1 MFKNINKIKEVFMD
15 KKIILSGIQ
24 STGRLQLGNY
34 LGAIDNWVKM
44 QEEYNCYYM
53 IANLHSLTVRN
64 NPEELKNNTL
74 KIIALYVAA
83 GLDPEKNTIF
93 IQSQVKEHAE
103 LAWILNC
110 YTYMGE
116 LSRMTQFK
124 DKSAKHADNIN
135 AGLFTYP
142 VLMAGDILLYKAD
155 LVPVGEDQ
163 KQHLEIARD
172 IAERFNKIYGETF
185 VVPNPYI
192 PKVGARIMGLQD
204 PTSKMSKS
212 CENPNDSIF
221 LIDTPELIVKKIK
234 KAVTDSE
241 GVVRFDIE
249 NKPGISNLMEI
260 YSILENKSL
269 EDIEKEF
276 EGQNYGVFKQKVA
289 DSIIKALESFH
300 KKYNELME
308 NPKYLEE
315 ICKKG
320 AKKAKEIA
328 SKTLKEVYH
337 KIGIIR

>member
-1 MFKNINKIKEVFMD
+1 MS

-24 STGRLQLGNY
+24 ATGKLTLGNY

-44 QEEYNCYYM
+44 QEEYDCYYM

-74 KIIALYVAA
+74 RILATYVAA

-93 IQSQVKEHAE
+93 IQSQVKEHSE
-103 LAWILNC
+103 LGWILDC

-142 VLMAGDILLYKAD
+142 ALMAADILLYQAD

-163 KQHLEIARD
+163 RQHLEITRD
-172 IAERFNKIYGETF
+172 LAERFNKIYGETF
-185 VVPNPYI
+185 VVPNAYVR
-192 PKVGARIMGLQD
+192 KSSARIMGLQD

-212 CENPNDSIF
+212 ATNLNDVIF
-221 LIDTPELIVKKIK
+221 LEDEPEVILKKFK

-241 GVVRFDIE
+241 NKVKFDPE
-249 NKPGISNLMEI
+249 NKPGVSNLMQI
-260 YSILENKSL
+260 YSAITGKTMEEIEN
-269 EDIEKEF
+269 EF
-276 EGQNYGVFKQKVA
+276 EGRGYGDFKMTVA
-289 DSIIKALESFH
+289 NSVIDKLKPIQERYKEILED
-300 KKYNELME
+300 KEYVEQI
-308 NPKYLEE
+308 YT
-315 ICKKG
+315 KG
-320 AKKAKEIA
+320 AENARRLA
-328 SKTLKEVYH
+328 SKTLENVKN
-337 KIGIIR
+337 KIGIL

>member
-1 MFKNINKIKEVFMD
+1 MD

-24 STGRLQLGNY
+24 STGRLHLGNY

-53 IANLHSLTVRN
+53 IANLHSLTIRN
-64 NPEELKNNTL
+64 NPEELKNNT
-74 KIIALYVAA
+74 KNIIALYVAA

-142 VLMAGDILLYKAD
+142 VLMAADILLYKAD

-163 KQHLEIARD
+163 KQHLEITRD
-172 IAERFNKIYGETF
+172 IADRFNKIYGETF
-185 VVPNPYI
+185 VMPEGYI
-192 PKVGARIMGLQD
+192 RKSTARIMGLQD

-212 CENPNDSIF
+212 STNVNDVIF
-221 LIDTPELIVKKIK
+221 LDDEPDAIMKKFK

-241 GVVRFDIE
+241 NVVRFDPE
-249 NKPGISNLMEI
+249 NKPGISNLMCI
-260 YSILENKSL
+260 YGAITGKN
-269 EDIEKEF
+269 EKEIEEEF
-276 EGQNYGVFKQKVA
+276 SGLGYGAFKTAVGEKVVE
-289 DSIIKALESFH
+289 KLKPVQE
-300 KKYNELME
+300 KYKELLE

-315 ICKKG
+315 IYTRG
-320 AKKAKEIA
+320 AEKARELA
-328 SKTLKEVYH
+328 SKTLEEVKS
-337 KIGIIR
+337 KIGIL

>member
-1 MFKNINKIKEVFMD
+1 MD

-24 STGRLQLGNY
+24 STGRLHLGNY

-44 QEEYNCYYM
+44 QEEYDCYYM

-64 NPEELKNNTL
+64 DPEELKNNTL
-74 KIIALYVAA
+74 RILAIYIAA

-142 VLMAGDILLYKAD
+142 VLMAADILLYKAD

-163 KQHLEIARD
+163 KQHLEITRN

-185 VVPNPYI
+185 VMPEGYI
-192 PKVGARIMGLQD
+192 RKSTARIMGLQD

-212 CENPNDSIF
+212 STNVNDVIF
-221 LIDTPELIVKKIK
+221 LDDEPEVIMKKFK

-241 GVVRFDIE
+241 NVVRFDPE
-249 NKPGISNLMEI
+249 NKPGISNLMCI
-260 YSILENKSL
+260 YGAITGKN
-269 EDIEKEF
+269 EKEIEEEF
-276 EGQNYGVFKQKVA
+276 SGLGYGAFKTAVGEKVVE
-289 DSIIKALESFH
+289 KLKPVQE
-300 KKYNELME
+300 KYKELLE

-315 ICKKG
+315 IYTRG
-320 AKKAKEIA
+320 AEKARELA
-328 SKTLKEVYH
+328 SKTLEEVKN
-337 KIGIIR
+337 KIGIL

>member
-1 MFKNINKIKEVFMD
+1 MS

-24 STGRLQLGNY
+24 ATGKLTLGNY

-44 QEEYNCYYM
+44 QEEYDCYYM

-74 KIIALYVAA
+74 KILATYIAA

-103 LAWILNC
+103 LGWILDC

-142 VLMAGDILLYKAD
+142 ALMAADILLYQAD

-163 KQHLEIARD
+163 RQHLEITRD
-172 IAERFNKIYGETF
+172 LAERFNKLYGKTF
-185 VVPNPYI
+185 VVPDAYVR
-192 PKVGARIMGLQD
+192 KASARIMGLQD

-212 CENPNDSIF
+212 ATNLNDVIF
-221 LIDTPELIVKKIK
+221 LEDEPEVILKKFK

-241 GVVRFDIE
+241 NKVKFDPE
-249 NKPGISNLMEI
+249 SKPGVSNLMQI
-260 YSILENKSL
+260 YSAITGKTMEEIEIEFDQKGYGDFKMIVANSVVDKLKPIQDKYKEILENK
-269 EDIEKEF
+269 E
-276 EGQNYGVFKQKVA
+276 
-289 DSIIKALESFH
+289 
-300 KKYNELME
+300 
-308 NPKYLEE
+308 YLEQ
-315 ICKKG
+315 IYTTG
-320 AKKAKEIA
+320 AENARKLA
-328 SKTLKEVYH
+328 SKTLENVKN
-337 KIGIIR
+337 KIGIL

>member
-1 MFKNINKIKEVFMD
+1 ME
-15 KKIILSGIQ
+15 KKVILSGIQ
-24 STGRLQLGNY
+24 ATGNLTLGNY
-34 LGAIDNWVKM
+34 IGALKNFVKM
-44 QEEYNCYYM
+44 QDEYDCYYM
-53 IANLHSLTVRN
+53 IANLHALTVRRDA
-64 NPEELKNNTL
+64 EELRENTL
-74 KIIALYVAA
+74 KIIATYIAA
-83 GLDPEKNTIF
+83 GIDPDKSCIF
-93 IQSQVKEHAE
+93 LQSQVPEHAE
-103 LAWILNC
+103 LSWVLNC

-116 LSRMTQFK
+116 LNRMTQFK
-124 DKSAKHADNIN
+124 DKSEKHADNIN
-135 AGLFTYP
+135 SGLFTYP
-142 VLMAGDILLYKAD
+142 VLMAADILLYNPD
-155 LVPVGEDQ
+155 LVPTGQDQ
-163 KQHLEIARD
+163 KQHLEITRN
-172 IAERFNKIYGETF
+172 IAERFNKIYGKTF

-221 LIDTPELIVKKIK
+221 LIDTPEQIVKKIK

-276 EGQNYGVFKQKVA
+276 EGQNYGEFKQKVA
-289 DSIIKALESFH
+289 DSIINALEPFH

-315 ICKKG
+315 ICEKG

>member
-1 MFKNINKIKEVFMD
+1 ME
-15 KKIILSGIQ
+15 KKVILSGIQ
-24 STGRLQLGNY
+24 ATGNLTLGNY
-34 LGAIDNWVKM
+34 IGALKNFVKM
-44 QEEYNCYYM
+44 QDEYDCYYM
-53 IANLHSLTVRN
+53 IANLHALTVRRDA
-64 NPEELKNNTL
+64 EELRENTL
-74 KIIALYVAA
+74 KIIATYIAA
-83 GLDPEKNTIF
+83 GIDPDKSCIF
-93 IQSQVKEHAE
+93 LQSQVPEHAE
-103 LAWILNC
+103 LSWVLNC

-116 LSRMTQFK
+116 LNRMTQFK
-124 DKSAKHADNIN
+124 DKSEKHADNIN
-135 AGLFTYP
+135 SGLFTYP
-142 VLMAGDILLYKAD
+142 VLMAADILLYNPD
-155 LVPVGEDQ
+155 LVPTGQDQ
-163 KQHLEIARD
+163 KQHLEITRN

-221 LIDTPELIVKKIK
+221 LIDTPEQIVKKIK

-249 NKPGISNLMEI
+249 
-260 YSILENKSL
+260 
-269 EDIEKEF
+269 KEF
-276 EGQNYGVFKQKVA
+276 EGQNYGEFKQKVA

-315 ICKKG
+315 ICEKG

>member
-1 MFKNINKIKEVFMD
+1 MD
-15 KKIILSGIQ
+15 KKVILSGIQ
-24 STGRLQLGNY
+24 STGRLHLGNY

-53 IANLHSLTVRN
+53 IANLHSLTIRN

-103 LAWILNC
+103 LSWILNC

-142 VLMAGDILLYKAD
+142 VLMAADILLYKAD

-163 KQHLEIARD
+163 KQHLEITRN
-172 IAERFNKIYGETF
+172 IAERFNKIYGDTF
-185 VVPNPYI
+185 VMPEPYI
-192 PKVGARIMGLQD
+192 KKASARIMGLQD

-212 CENPNDSIF
+212 STNINDVIF
-221 LIDTPELIVKKIK
+221 IDDEPETIMKKFK

-241 GVVRFDIE
+241 NIVKFNPE
-249 NKPGISNLMEI
+249 NKPGISNLMCIYGAITGKNEREI
-260 YSILENKSL
+260 EEEFLDKGYGIFKTAVAEAVINKL
-269 EDIEKEF
+269 KPIQD
-276 EGQNYGVFKQKVA
+276 
-289 DSIIKALESFH
+289 
-300 KKYNELME
+300 KYNELLN
-308 NPKYLEE
+308 NPKYLKE
-315 ICKKG
+315 IYTKG
-320 AKKAKEIA
+320 AQNARLVA
-328 SKTLKEVYH
+328 SKTLEEVKG
-337 KIGIIR
+337 KIGIL